1 MRVAVAG
8 AGWAGLSAA
17 VELASAGVSVDV
29 FEAARVAGG
38 RARRVTLDGV
48 ELDNGQHIL
57 LGAYR
62 ETLRVIRL
70 AGANPDALFLR
81 MPLELVF
88 PGEFALKTHRLPA
101 PLHLVAGLVS
111 AHGLTIPDKLGAI
124 KFMLSQRLG
133 GFRQDLD
140 TSVAALLTPITS
152 HRA

>member
-48 ELDNGQHIL
+48 DLDNGQYIL

-88 PGEFALKTHRLPA
+88 PGEFALKTPRLPA
-101 PLHLVAGLVS
+101 PLHLLAGLVS
-111 AHGLTIPDKLGAI
+111 AHG
-124 KFMLSQRLG
+124 
-133 GFRQDLD
+133 
-140 TSVAALLTPITS
+140 
-152 HRA
+152 